1 MATMVHERGG
11 ATAAQPRGMLPA
23 MGKPR
28 LQRCPA
34 GQWTVLISNF
44 GSGYPR
50 TFEVRLRG
58 EAGGPVSG
66 QYQEKRATWI
76 FPNAPVTG
84 ALAPTLSF
92 HRKWINAIYKV
103 SIRPDQDVVAEV
115 R

>member
-1 MATMVHERGG
+1 MVHEPGV
-11 ATAAQPRGMLPA
+11 ATGVAPRGMLCV

-50 TFEVRLRG
+50 SFQVRLRS
-58 EAGGPVSG
+58 EAGGAVSG

-84 ALAPTLSF
+84 ALAPVLTF

-115 R
+115 Q